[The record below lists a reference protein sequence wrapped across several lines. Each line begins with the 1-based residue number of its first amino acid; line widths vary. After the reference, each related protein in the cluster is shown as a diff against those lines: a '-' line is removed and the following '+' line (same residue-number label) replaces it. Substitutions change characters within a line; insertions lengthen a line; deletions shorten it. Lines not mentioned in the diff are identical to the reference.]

1 MILRETLDAEMERLS
16 GLEAA
21 ETRAR
26 FACLARCDFS
36 GAWDA
41 WQRVKQLRRQRAA
54 LITGE
59 LFSGNDET

>member
-16 GLEAA
+16 GLESA

-26 FACLARCDFS
+26 FACLARCDLR
-36 GAWDA
+36 GAHQA
-41 WQRVKQLRRQRAA
+41 WEQVKAIRRKKAA

-59 LFSGNDET
+59 LFPGTDL